1 MEISIFIH
9 RQAKSMC
16 DMSEPRPI
24 FKIFNADVVVYCLTR
39 IFSVL
44 LAVDGCKVFQN
55 LLSNVFLAP
64 T

>member
-1 MEISIFIH
+1 
-9 RQAKSMC
+9 MC

-44 LAVDGCKVFQN
+44 LAVGGCKVFHK
-55 LLSNVFLAP
+55 LLSNVFLALYVLKVDSLIVKK
-64 T
+64 